1 MAKRILLNK
10 IAFTVL
16 NVLGL
21 AIGIAPSVLIFHYI
35 NYEKSYDSFQNNSDN
50 LYRLTYGRL
59 SANGE
64 NVEFASACPAIGP
77 LLKEYFPEVKR
88 IARMAVR
95 EGTFSFGENKFV
107 ERKIYYAEQ
116 DIFNILKFD
125 ILKGDVKNSLNQPNK
140 IVVNRSIAKKYFG
153 NTNPV
158 GKSLK
163 FNNLEDY
170 QIVAVF
176 EDIPSNSHLK
186 PEILMSFPNLAVWRG
201 ESYLQSWGQT
211 GTFTYLIL
219 DPKVN
224 PRDLEKRIIE
234 FTKSQIGELLAHWNL
249 TMYFNLQPIKDIHL
263 TSHLL
268 QEQEVNGDS
277 KSVNFMYIIGAFIL
291 IIAWINYI
299 NLTTSRSMERAHE
312 VGVRKVI
319 GAFRWNLFAQFYT
332 EAALVN
338 FIGLLI
344 AILLIVLLIPAF
356 ANLTGVPSAFSVW
369 KDRWFYLF
377 LAGTYLFGTFVTG
390 MYPVFALSSF
400 KPLHVFAFNKK
411 GTVLRKVMVVF
422 QLAISILLIAGT
434 YAVFNQLQ
442 YLRHQNLGFNINKT
456 LVIGVPKATDSTYA
470 NRQRTFKQ
478 EVAKLTGVK
487 GVAFSTEVPGR
498 KIWWDNGGIYK
509 VGLDATA
516 GKNYMIMGVDDW
528 FVDLYEM
535 KFVVGRNFSEE
546 FLTDKQS
553 VLLNETA
560 VKWLEFES
568 SEKALNSQINY
579 WDKIYTVI
587 GVLKDY
593 HHESPKA
600 LPEPQIFRFLPD
612 IPRGYFSVKLEGSS
626 IVKNLKDIEGVWGD
640 LFPGNPYEYFFLDAY
655 YDEQFSADKKFGK
668 LFGIFSS
675 LAIFITCLGLFGL
688 SLYTIQLKTK
698 EIGVRKVHG
707 ATFFDIIKYVIK
719 EYILLIFIA
728 LLIAIP
734 ILFWGILFWLSN
746 FPVRM
751 SITIWLFIVPVLIV
765 TAITMI
771 SVASHTLK
779 AAHLNPADTIK
790 HE

>member
-1 MAKRILLNK
+1 MAKRVLLNK
-10 IAFTVL
+10 IVFTVL
-16 NVLGL
+16 NILGL
-21 AIGIAPSVLIFHYI
+21 AIGIASSALIFHYI
-35 NYEKSYDSFQNNSDN
+35 SYEKSYDTYHDNSKN
-50 LYRLTYGRL
+50 IYRLTYGRL
-59 SANGE
+59 SNNGE
-64 NVEFASACPAIGP
+64 NVEFASACPAIAP
-77 LLKEYFPEVKR
+77 LLKENFPEVKK

-95 EGTFSFGENKFV
+95 EGVFSYGENKFV

-116 DIFNILKFD
+116 GIFD
-125 ILKGDVKNSLNQPNK
+125 ILKFNIIKGSVENSLNHPSK
-140 IVVNRSIAKKYFG
+140 IIISKSIAQKYFG
-153 NTNPV
+153 DTNPV

-170 QIVAVF
+170 QVAAVF
-176 EDIPSNSHLK
+176 DDAPSNSHLK
-186 PEILMSFPNLAVWRG
+186 PEILMSFPNLAIWRG

-224 PRDLEKRIIE
+224 PRALEKQIIE

-249 TMYFNLQPIKDIHL
+249 TMYFNLQPVKSIHL

-291 IIAWINYI
+291 IIAWINHI

-319 GAFRWNLFAQFYT
+319 GAFRRNLFAQFYT

-338 FIGLLI
+338 FVGLLI
-344 AILLIVLLIPAF
+344 AILLIVVLIPAF
-356 ANLTGVPSAFSVW
+356 VNLTGVPVNFSIW
-369 KDRWFYLF
+369 ESSWFYLF

-400 KPLHVFAFNKK
+400 KPLHAFAFNKK
-411 GTVLRKVMVVF
+411 GTVLRKMTVVF
-422 QLAISILLIAGT
+422 QLAVSILLIAGT

-442 YLRHQNLGFNINKT
+442 YLRHQNLGFNIDQT
-456 LVIGVPKATDSTYA
+456 LVINVPKAADSTYA
-470 NRQRTFKQ
+470 SRQKTFKQ

-509 VGLDATA
+509 VGLNAAA
-516 GKNYMIMGVDDW
+516 GKNYMIMGVDDR
-528 FVDLYEM
+528 FVDLYGM
-535 KFVVGRNFSEE
+535 KFVVGRNFSEK
-546 FLTDKQS
+546 FPADKQS

-568 SEKALNSQINY
+568 PAKALNSQINY
-579 WDKIYTVI
+579 WDNIYTVI

-600 LPEPQIFRFLPD
+600 LPEPQIFRFLPE
-612 IPRGYFSVKLEGSS
+612 IPRGYFSVKLERNS
-626 IVKNLKDIEGVWGD
+626 ITKNVKDVEGVWEAI
-640 LFPGNPYEYFFLDAY
+640 FPGNPYEYFFLDAY
-655 YDEQFSADKKFGK
+655 YDEQFNADKKFGK
-668 LFGIFSS
+668 VFGIFSS

-698 EIGVRKVHG
+698 EVGIRKAHG
-707 ATFFDIIKYVIK
+707 ASFTDIVKYIIK
-719 EYILLIFIA
+719 EYILLVFIA

-734 ILFWGILFWLSN
+734 ILFWGIMFWLSN
-746 FPVRM
+746 FPVKM
-751 SITIWLFIVPVLIV
+751 PITIWLFIVPVIIV
-765 TAITMI
+765 TVITTS
-771 SVASHTLK
+771 SVASHILK
-779 AAHLNPADTIK
+779 AARLNPADTLK
-790 HE
+790 YE